1 MLRANIDRSLAWND
15 RYEKYRGPPTL
26 VGDLHSGM
34 NINESQQLGVL
45 YQSRNA
51 MTHTPPIPA
60 ANQARYPPTASTSA
74 PNADKAALVS
84 QMKSNSDKEQA
95 SGSALPIALLVG
107 AAVAGAIGYVFWTDR
122 TSTVDQK

>member
-1 MLRANIDRSLAWND
+1 
-15 RYEKYRGPPTL
+15 
-26 VGDLHSGM
+26 
-34 NINESQQLGVL
+34 
-45 YQSRNA
+45 

-60 ANQARYPPTASTSA
+60 ANQAPYPLTASTSA

-84 QMKSNSDKEQA
+84 QMKSNSDKQQA

-122 TSTVDQK
+122 TSTADQK